1 MTKRRNKVAEARARE
16 TKAAQRRAEER
27 RISPAAYRR
36 RRIGGWTLVALGVSV
51 ALQHLV
57 HHFGAFT
64 LISNGWDDLAAGYPL
79 AGAVGVAG
87 AIILSA
93 PALKSSRR

>member
-36 RRIGGWTLVALGVSV
+36 RRIGGWTLVALGVGM

-64 LISNGWDDLAAGYPL
+64 LISNGWDDFVAGYPL
-79 AGAVGVAG
+79 AALLGVIG
-87 AIILSA
+87 SVVLSA
-93 PALKSSRR
+93 PARKSSRR